1 MAARWSDNIGLKVVN
16 VLVFLFLFGS
26 NTYASVRF
34 QRVELKR
41 LLIFRAQVDGA
52 GAGKLTHISPA
63 SYVYYIWTIINALLG
78 GMVRS

>member
-1 MAARWSDNIGLKVVN
+1 
-16 VLVFLFLFGS
+16 
-26 NTYASVRF
+26 
-34 QRVELKR
+34 LKR